1 MLDRFKKLYLPFF
14 FTSCGLV
21 VGYIYLKWVVV
32 DQFQLI
38 QPKEELVNF
47 WIPFFLGTAVAYW
60 VMAPR
65 FKVFN
70 FSQRKRDIVGYGI
83 WGFMVAPLLLG
94 ISYFNSLDA
103 GLTTV
108 EHPSQIS
115 KSPLSTYYNIQS
127 AQVLKNNYGF
137 YMTMEEMGRYGTQ
150 AKVTCY
156 FVSPLIDDNSSYNVD
171 SQLVETWI
179 GYGFSRS
186 FSTNDTR
193 DSKKMNEYVQE
204 TFKSFKA
211 HQFQTTFLH
220 RLDNSDK
227 KDAYLNAIL
236 DSKLPF
242 DKENIFLFEEKKG
255 GLMDQKASP
264 SWLIGTL
271 LVGNLFWLMISLL
284 GRLDLSEYRVIN
296 SAYAKKMSKSSR
308 LEVLGIFIP
317 SDDYWL
323 TPILIDINLM
333 IFLVMVISGVSVISP
348 QAIDL
353 IKWGGNLGQ
362 LSLHGQSWRL
372 VTSMFVH
379 VGILHLVN
387 NLVVL
392 GLIGYFLEFDLG
404 RAKLFG
410 LYMISGIVGSVA
422 SAYLHDTTVSVGAS
436 GAIFGLLGF
445 VIMPFLV
452 SRNFAFLILVLA
464 YLGFNLLIGINSIS
478 DNSAHLGGLVV
489 GFLFGLI
496 SIGIKYSSKS
506 ESL

>member
-32 DQFQLI
+32 DHFQLI

-47 WIPFFLGTAVAYW
+47 WIPFFLGTVVAYW

-70 FSQRKRDIVGYGI
+70 FSQRKRDIVSYGI

-94 ISYFNSLDA
+94 INYFDSLDA

-115 KSPLSTYYNIQS
+115 TTPLSTYYNIQS
-127 AQVLKNNYGF
+127 TQVLKNNYGF
-137 YMTMEEMGRYGTQ
+137 YVTMEEMGRYGTQ

-179 GYGFSRS
+179 GYDFSRS
-186 FSTNDTR
+186 FSTSDTR

-220 RLDNSDK
+220 RLGNSDQ

-255 GLMDQKASP
+255 DLVDQKASQT
-264 SWLIGTL
+264 G
-271 LVGNLFWLMISLL
+271 
-284 GRLDLSEYRVIN
+284 
-296 SAYAKKMSKSSR
+296 
-308 LEVLGIFIP
+308 
-317 SDDYWL
+317 
-323 TPILIDINLM
+323 
-333 IFLVMVISGVSVISP
+333 
-348 QAIDL
+348 
-353 IKWGGNLGQ
+353 
-362 LSLHGQSWRL
+362 
-372 VTSMFVH
+372 
-379 VGILHLVN
+379 
-387 NLVVL
+387 
-392 GLIGYFLEFDLG
+392 
-404 RAKLFG
+404 
-410 LYMISGIVGSVA
+410 
-422 SAYLHDTTVSVGAS
+422 
-436 GAIFGLLGF
+436 
-445 VIMPFLV
+445 
-452 SRNFAFLILVLA
+452 
-464 YLGFNLLIGINSIS
+464 
-478 DNSAHLGGLVV
+478 
-489 GFLFGLI
+489 
-496 SIGIKYSSKS
+496 
-506 ESL
+506 